1 MLGGHPETKNGGH
14 QQREQEQTS
23 QEQANRDVGIGNTKM
38 QVNEVQW
45 EVRKGKNRK
54 AQEKVQGKEPNR
66 DGEDTKVE
74 QTPKSKQKPKIW
86 KK

>member
-1 MLGGHPETKNGGH
+1 MTNGGH
-14 QQREQEQTS
+14 QQQQQQRADQGKANKQVRFDEEDSVTGNAN
-23 QEQANRDVGIGNTKM
+23 EQAN
-38 QVNEVQW
+38 EVPW
-45 EVRKGKNRK
+45 EVRKSKNRK
-54 AQEKVQGKEPNR
+54 AQQKVHGKEPNR